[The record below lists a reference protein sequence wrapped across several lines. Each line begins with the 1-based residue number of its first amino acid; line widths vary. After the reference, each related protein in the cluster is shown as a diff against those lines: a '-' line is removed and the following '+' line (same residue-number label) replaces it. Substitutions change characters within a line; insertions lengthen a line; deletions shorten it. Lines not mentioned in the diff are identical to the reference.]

1 MRICWGLPG
10 SVWKSRWSFKQYSDI
25 TGNLYTYIFPILL
38 QNKQKPIT
46 NSCKN
51 NLWSKL
57 TVILSKT
64 QFKILTK
71 KPGDEAFQVSF
82 KFPRRG
88 WDQRLADFMELLLLF
103 SITTPWYN
111 QTKNLVELIP
121 IFANLIENRRT
132 IKSQINSY
140 PSKIYLFK
148 FKNRNNRKRYKIC
161 PKLTIK
167 TRQWFRYGVF
177 IDDLEHILHL
187 FSVFFLF
194 FDFEQV
200 DVRLAHTKNL

>member
-1 MRICWGLPG
+1 M
-10 SVWKSRWSFKQYSDI
+10 
-25 TGNLYTYIFPILL
+25 
-38 QNKQKPIT
+38 
-46 NSCKN
+46 
-51 NLWSKL
+51 
-57 TVILSKT
+57 
-64 QFKILTK
+64 
-71 KPGDEAFQVSF
+71 
-82 KFPRRG
+82 
-88 WDQRLADFMELLLLF
+88 RLADFMELLLLF

-187 FSVFFLF
+187 FSVFFF
-194 FDFEQV
+194 FF
-200 DVRLAHTKNL
+200 LALNRWMLDWHIRKTYNQQIKLYSKGSRNISWFWKKTAWIKVTNVSIWFPQTIFFSVKLI